1 MHDIVSLHT
10 QLVRPYVYRLIDVY
24 THTRNKYILVGL
36 RFQYKFTSHKLK
48 QAYKC
53 VNSCLNRS
61 EKLVLDLSI
70 GTDIMPALQQVAHG
84 TAAGHQLVIN
94 RYDLFRS
101 QLPMNLHKVLRVRRQ
116 ACSCRFTPDTKRKFL
131 VFL

>member
-1 MHDIVSLHT
+1 MREFMSEQILETCPRSID
-10 QLVRPYVYRLIDVY
+10 RYRY
-24 THTRNKYILVGL
+24 HAR
-36 RFQYKFTSHKLK
+36 
-48 QAYKC
+48 
-53 VNSCLNRS
+53 
-61 EKLVLDLSI
+61 
-70 GTDIMPALQQVAHG
+70 LQQVAHG